1 MYKLLQIELYK
12 ISKRSRT
19 YIAFAAI
26 TAIVLIFQFAFKA
39 DGKSYMNL
47 MLQSVQDNF
56 EIDKGKAINGYFMC
70 YIILNTLLIQV
81 PILVALIAG
90 DAISGEANMGTLR
103 LMLTKP
109 VSRTQI
115 ILVKFTASVIFTI
128 MLLVWMA
135 VMALFISLLIFGA
148 DDMLI
153 FRVKGEESQILQIT
167 KDDIMWRYFAA
178 FGYAAVALTVIAALA
193 MLLSIFAE
201 NSIGPIIATFCIVIV
216 CTIISNINIPVI
228 EKNIKPW
235 LFTSYLVGW
244 KGFFYIG
251 TTDEGQPIKGSIEN
265 WPAIRNSLNILLAHI
280 FILLSASVLIF
291 KRKDILSKK
300 QHT

>member
-1 MYKLLQIELYK
+1 MLNLLQIELYK
-12 ISKRSRT
+12 ISRRSRT

-47 MLQSVQDNF
+47 MLQSVQDSF
-56 EIDKGKAINGYFMC
+56 EIDKSKAINGYFMC

-81 PILVALIAG
+81 PILVALISG

-115 ILVKFTASVIFTI
+115 ILVKFTASVIYTV
-128 MLLVWMA
+128 MLLIWMA
-135 VMALFISLLIFGA
+135 LMALFLSLFIFGA

-153 FRVKGEESQILQIT
+153 FRVKGDESQILQIT

-201 NSIGPIIATFCIVIV
+201 NSIGPIIATVCIVIV
-216 CTIISNINIPVI
+216 CTVISNINVPII
-228 EKNIKPW
+228 DKNVKPW

-251 TTDEGQPIKGSIEN
+251 TTADGEPIKGSLEN
-265 WPAIRNSLNILLAHI
+265 WPAIRNSLCILLAHI
-280 FILLSASVLIF
+280 FLLVGASIVIF
-291 KRKDILSKK
+291 RRKDILS
-300 QHT
+300 

>member
-1 MYKLLQIELYK
+1 MWSLLQIELYK
-12 ISKRSRT
+12 ISKRPRT

-47 MLQSVQDNF
+47 MLQSVQDSF
-56 EIDKGKAINGYFMC
+56 DMDKSKAINGYFMC

-81 PILVALIAG
+81 PILVALVAG

-103 LMLTKP
+103 LILTKP
-109 VSRTQI
+109 ISRSQI
-115 ILVKFTASVIFTI
+115 IVVKFAASFIFTI

-135 VMALFISLLIFGA
+135 VTALFLSLFIFGA

-153 FRVKGEESQILQIT
+153 FRSKGDESQILQIT

-178 FGYAAVALTVIAALA
+178 FCYAAVALTVIAALA
-193 MLLSIFAE
+193 LLLSVFAE
-201 NSIGPIIATFCIVIV
+201 NSIGPIIATVCIVIV
-216 CTIISNINIPVI
+216 CTVISNISVPII
-228 EKNIKPW
+228 DKNVKPF

-251 TTDEGQPIKGSIEN
+251 TNADGQPIKGSIEN
-265 WPAIRNSLNILLAHI
+265 WPAIRNSLYILFVHI
-280 FILLSASVLIF
+280 FLLLGITVAVF
-291 KRKDILSKK
+291 NRKDIL
-300 QHT
+300 T

>member
-1 MYKLLQIELYK
+1 MFNLLQIELYK
-12 ISKRSRT
+12 ISKRPRT

-26 TAIVLIFQFAFKA
+26 TAIVVIFQLAFKA
-39 DGKSYMNL
+39 DGKSYMDL
-47 MLQSVQDNF
+47 MLQSVQDSF
-56 EIDKGKAINGYFMC
+56 DIDKSKAINGYFMC

-103 LMLTKP
+103 LLLTKP
-109 VSRTQI
+109 VSRTNI
-115 ILVKFTASVIFTI
+115 ILVKFAASVIYTI

-135 VMALFISLLIFGA
+135 VMALFLSLLIFGA

-153 FRVKGEESQILQIT
+153 FRVKGDESLILQIT
-167 KDDIMWRYFAA
+167 SDDIMWRYFAA

-193 MLLSIFAE
+193 MLLSVFAE
-201 NSIGPIIATFCIVIV
+201 NSIGPIIATVCIVIV
-216 CTIISNINIPVI
+216 CTVVSNINVPVI
-228 EKNIKPW
+228 DKHIKPW

-251 TTDEGQPIKGSIEN
+251 TTADGEPIKGSLEN
-265 WPAIRNSLNILLAHI
+265 WPAIRNSLYILAAHILVLLASTVVI
-280 FILLSASVLIF
+280 FR
-291 KRKDILSKK
+291 RKDILS
-300 QHT
+300 

>member
-1 MYKLLQIELYK
+1 MLNLLQIELYK
-12 ISKRSRT
+12 ISRRSRT

-26 TAIVLIFQFAFKA
+26 TAIVVIFQFAFKA
-39 DGKSYMNL
+39 DGKSYMDL
-47 MLQSVQDNF
+47 MLQSVQDSF
-56 EIDKGKAINGYFMC
+56 EIDKTKAINGYFMC

-103 LMLTKP
+103 LLLTKP
-109 VSRTQI
+109 VSRTKL
-115 ILVKFTASVIFTI
+115 ILIKFTASFIYTM

-135 VMALFISLLIFGA
+135 VMALFVSLLIFGA

-153 FRVKGEESQILQIT
+153 FRVKGDESLILQIT

-193 MLLSIFAE
+193 LLLSIFAE
-201 NSIGPIIATFCIVIV
+201 NSIGPIIATVGIVIV
-216 CTIISNINIPVI
+216 CTIISNINVPII
-228 EKNIKPW
+228 DKNVKPW

-251 TTDEGQPIKGSIEN
+251 TTADGEPIKGSIEN
-265 WPAIRNSLNILLAHI
+265 WPAIRNSLYILLAHI
-280 FILLSASVLIF
+280 FILVSASVIIF
-291 KRKDILSKK
+291 KRKDILS
-300 QHT
+300 

>member
-1 MYKLLQIELYK
+1 MLRLLQIELYK

-26 TAIVLIFQFAFKA
+26 SAIVFIFQFAFKA
-39 DGKSYMNL
+39 DGESYMNL
-47 MLQSVQDNF
+47 MLQNVQDSF
-56 EIDKGKAINGYFMC
+56 SLDKMKAINGYFMC
-70 YIILNTLLIQV
+70 YIILNTLLVQV

-90 DAISGEANMGTLR
+90 DAVSGEANMGTLR
-103 LMLTKP
+103 LILTKP
-109 VSRTQI
+109 VSRTEL
-115 ILVKFTASVIFTI
+115 ILVKFLASFIFTV
-128 MLLVWMA
+128 MLLIWMA
-135 VMALFISLLIFGA
+135 IMALFVSMFIFGV

-167 KDDIMWRYFAA
+167 KDDVMWRYFAA

-201 NSIGPIIATFCIVIV
+201 NSIGPIIATVCIVIV
-216 CTIISNINIPVI
+216 CTVVSNINVPIV
-228 EKNIKPW
+228 ERNIKPW

-251 TTDEGQPIKGSIEN
+251 TTADGEPIKGSLEN
-265 WPAIRNSLNILLAHI
+265 WPAIRNSLYILIGHI
-280 FILLSASVLIF
+280 IFLLGISVLLF
-291 KRKDILSKK
+291 RKKDILS
-300 QHT
+300 